1 MTKIKSYS
9 IIISADVK
17 THDLTQKDLGR
28 IKMNRNNNLN
38 SMVISALL
46 CAIGIVIPIIS
57 PLKITLE
64 PASFTLASHVAI
76 FIAMFISP
84 PIALFVAAGT
94 AIGFLLAGF
103 PIVIVVRAASHVV
116 FAAAGSVYLKNHP
129 DTLKTFKSSQVF
141 SLATGLLHG
150 ICEVIVVMPFY
161 FGNNMSSAY
170 YVKGFIVSV
179 VLLVG
184 VGTVVHS
191 MIDFYLAQVIWKPV
205 SKAVKLPDKVSI
217 NYNA

>member
-1 MTKIKSYS
+1 
-9 IIISADVK
+9 
-17 THDLTQKDLGR
+17 
-28 IKMNRNNNLN
+28 MNRNNNLN

-84 PIALFVAAGT
+84 ATAVFVAAGT
-94 AIGFLLAGF
+94 AVGFLLAGF
-103 PIVIVVRAASHVV
+103 PIVIVIRAASHVV
-116 FAAAGSVYLKNHP
+116 FAAAGSVYLKKHP

-150 ICEVIVVMPFY
+150 ICEVIVVIPFY

-170 YVKGFIVSV
+170 YAKGFIVSV

-191 MIDFYLAQVIWKPV
+191 MIDFYLAQAIWKPV
-205 SKAVKLPDKVSI
+205 SKAVKLPEKVSV

>member
-1 MTKIKSYS
+1 
-9 IIISADVK
+9 
-17 THDLTQKDLGR
+17 
-28 IKMNRNNNLN
+28 
-38 SMVISALL
+38 MVISALL

-84 PIALFVAAGT
+84 ATAVFVAAGT
-94 AIGFLLAGF
+94 AVGFLLAGF
-103 PIVIVVRAASHVV
+103 PIVIVIRAASHVV
-116 FAAAGSVYLKNHP
+116 FAAAGSVYLKKHP

-150 ICEVIVVMPFY
+150 ICEVIVVIPFY

-170 YVKGFIVSV
+170 YAKGFIVSV

-191 MIDFYLAQVIWKPV
+191 MIGFYLAQAIWKPV
-205 SKAVKLPDKVSI
+205 SKAVKLPEKVSV